1 MCQTIWCLHL
11 NLFSLFLIFKKPIV
25 LWHFSLINYLLK
37 FSANI
42 VLPLSILRFELLH
55 PGITIELNCPCDT
68 SLYLKLCISF
78 LLCLQIITVCE
89 KSIYF
94 LWKCNLKSSECVL
107 SPNML
112 REALL
117 SGDLYP
123 GQQEFRAIEC
133 TFYGRYER
141 MSPT

>member
-1 MCQTIWCLHL
+1 
-11 NLFSLFLIFKKPIV
+11 
-25 LWHFSLINYLLK
+25 
-37 FSANI
+37 
-42 VLPLSILRFELLH
+42 
-55 PGITIELNCPCDT
+55 
-68 SLYLKLCISF
+68 
-78 LLCLQIITVCE
+78 VCE